1 MLFYV
6 FVFYILF
13 LISNLKMNNYKAVI
27 FDLDGT
33 LVDSYD
39 AILESLNST
48 LESLGFAP
56 VDLVTVKKRVGRGLE
71 NLIRESV
78 GEVHLQM
85 GIELFR
91 KSYDVTH
98 LQGTRLLTGVYE
110 TLNTL
115 YRKHLRMGVASNKPS
130 DYSKDILKHL
140 KVDRFFVDCYGP
152 DLVGAPKPDPTMLF
166 ALMRE
171 MQVEP
176 NETLYVGDMILDV
189 ESARNARVRVAL
201 IPTGSSTADELRE
214 ANPDYLLETFP
225 ELLSVC

>member
-1 MLFYV
+1 
-6 FVFYILF
+6 
-13 LISNLKMNNYKAVI
+13 MNNYKGVI

-39 AILESLNST
+39 AILESLNFT
-48 LESLGFAP
+48 LASLGFKP

-98 LQGTRLLTGVYE
+98 LQGTRLLAGVYE
-110 TLNTL
+110 TLRAL
-115 YRKHLRMGVASNKPS
+115 YRRHLRMGVASNKPS
-130 DYSKDILKHL
+130 DYSKDILRHL
-140 KVDRFFVDCYGP
+140 EVDRFFVDCYGP
-152 DLVGAPKPDPTMLF
+152 DIVGAPKPDPSMLF

-171 MQVEP
+171 MQLEP
-176 NETLYVGDMILDV
+176 METLYVGDMVLDV
-189 ESARNARVRVAL
+189 ESARNARLRVAL
-201 IPTGSSTADELRE
+201 IPTGSNTTEELRE
-214 ANPDYLLETFP
+214 ASPDYLLKSFP
-225 ELLSVC
+225 ELVSVC